1 MTDLNALMTTRYQR
15 NETGPYARTEV
26 ELANNRLLTITTRRA
41 SPSAPLKTTASVGLV
56 NDGFVTH
63 RAMRDYLETLA
74 ATKLTRLTEG
84 AVKAQ
89 HDRQLA
95 SLPDLIGRVEA
106 FYATSATVAPPA
118 PLCAP
123 EATAA
128 ADLVASVLSQ
138 ACGRATRLGAG
149 A

>member
-1 MTDLNALMTTRYQR
+1 MTDLSSLTTTRYQR

-26 ELANNRLLTITTRRA
+26 ALPNNRLLTITTRRA
-41 SPSAPLKTTASVGLV
+41 YPSSPLKTTASVGLV
-56 NDGFVTH
+56 DDGFVIHT
-63 RAMRDYLETLA
+63 AMRDFVETLA
-74 ATKLTRLTEG
+74 ATKLARLTEG

-106 FYATSATVAPPA
+106 FYAAAPATT
-118 PLCAP
+118 
-123 EATAA
+123 TAR
-128 ADLVASVLSQ
+128 SQ
-138 ACGRATRLGAG
+138 ALGPAACAMAG